1 MFFLHKKFASWRRFS
16 IWSVFVKC
24 VFEPLHWY
32 GKDREIHKHI
42 PAILEPPK
50 RSHTCDVKKPCYSCD
65 VYIYFPYQLV
75 IYIAGIVPSTVF
87 RPKFLHHPF
96 KRFYKGGWR
105 FFFFKLKSWPR
116 SKAILVS
123 EQVFFVIPF
132 LRGGPLNP
140 LDPYGTLWK
149 ASAVF
154 GATVVR
160 TGWKNPGGGLK
171 ATLNETDKKKS

>member
-24 VFEPLHWY
+24 VFEPLNWY

-75 IYIAGIVPSTVF
+75 IYIAGIVPLTVF

-105 FFFFKLKSWPR
+105 LLKKKKTQIVNRALRPFSWANRSFFSFHFYAVAHW
-116 SKAILVS
+116 IHW
-123 EQVFFVIPF
+123 IPMA
-132 LRGGPLNP
+132 
-140 LDPYGTLWK
+140 PYGKRPPFSEPLWFEERVEK
-149 ASAVF
+149 TRGV
-154 GATVVR
+154 
-160 TGWKNPGGGLK
+160 GWRQR
-171 ATLNETDKKKS
+171 